1 MQSSSGPGMNINAQ
15 DSDFPTQ
22 PEPEALHN
30 PVYSG
35 VEMAI
40 LEQRLPPGTRL
51 AEKDLAEIYGVSR
64 TIVRSGLQAL
74 SHSHLVTLRP
84 NRGACVANPSP
95 RQARE
100 VFEARELLEP
110 RSAREAALRA
120 RPKDIRDLRLHSQA
134 EHAAMRDTAVGAPGR
149 ALRLSGLFHIKIAR
163 IANQQTIAEFIESL
177 VSRSSL
183 IIALYWTR
191 PSTRCDHGCHAAL
204 IDAIERH
211 DPDEAEQL
219 MRSHLVEMHAAL
231 HFGVADAEHK
241 TLRAMLGQ

>member
-1 MQSSSGPGMNINAQ
+1 MSITQQAADFSGSA
-15 DSDFPTQ
+15 
-22 PEPEALHN
+22 EADGTAN

-40 LEQRLPPGTRL
+40 LEQRLPPGMRL
-51 AEKDLAEIYGVSR
+51 AENDLADIYGVSR
-64 TIVRSGLQAL
+64 TIVRTGLQAL
-74 SHSHLVTLRP
+74 AHAHLVTLRP
-84 NRGACVANPSP
+84 NRGASVANPTP

-120 RPKDIRDLRLHSQA
+120 RPRDIEDLRAHARA
-134 EHAAMRDTAVGAPGR
+134 EHAAMRDNATGR
-149 ALRLSGLFHIKIAR
+149 ALRLSGLFHVKIAQ
-163 IANQQTIAEFIESL
+163 IAQQQTITAFIESL

-191 PSTRCDHGCHAAL
+191 PSTRCDENCHNAL
-204 IDAIERH
+204 IDAIERN

-219 MRSHLVEMHAAL
+219 MRSHLVEMHSAL
-231 HFGVADAEHK
+231 HFGTAEEDHSS
-241 TLRAMLGQ
+241 LRAMLGQ